1 MKISVQTMS
10 ILNFKGIRDMAIDFN
25 EESTA
30 IMGAN
35 GTGKSTWMDAFTWL
49 LFGKDSLDRKEFN
62 LKTIDPETQRV
73 IERIPHEVSALLSV
87 DGDEVVLRRCYNEKW
102 TKKRGSAI
110 EEFAGH
116 EVTQFVNEVPCS
128 MKEYQ
133 QKIEEICPEHIFK
146 LITNPLYFPSQKK
159 EVQRQTLFT
168 MAGDVSDE
176 DIAQLNEDFSDLI
189 KQITGKTLDGY
200 KKEIAAKKRLIKDE
214 ITQIPGRI
222 DERKRSIPESEDWTT
237 LETELESKRKMI
249 ADIDNQVVDRSKLYE
264 EAGKRKQEIVE
275 KLNSAKTE
283 RLNLEFKIKETVLES
298 YRTAQSERN
307 RLVNQLSAVEAN
319 ARTYTAELAT
329 LEAELQRLNSK
340 RDELLKEWK
349 RINAETLQI
358 SDNELVC
365 PTCKRQLEY
374 SDIEAKQAEMTA
386 NFNTRKAIRLED
398 NKRVGISTKKKIE
411 TQINLIADKKA
422 QIKLANGEIAKIENC
437 ELYKNEPK
445 QPDATPTI
453 LANKEYIS
461 FTNKITDFENQLSEE
476 VEVPD
481 LTELQSGKEVLNS
494 SIEELNARLA
504 KRDLITANKKRIT
517 ELETEHRKLSQELA
531 DLEGIEF
538 TMAAFSK
545 AKIEQVEGKINGL
558 FEFVRFKMYE
568 QQING
573 GEIET
578 CEAMVNGVPFS
589 DLNTAMQINAGLDII
604 NAICRHNDVYAPI
617 FIDNAES
624 VNELHKTNSQM
635 IRLVVTTDSKLKI
648 A

>member
-1 MKISVQTMS
+1 MKIS
-10 ILNFKGIRDMAIDFN
+10 IKKLELLNFKGIRNLAIPFDI
-25 EESTA
+25 ETTC
-30 IMGAN
+30 IQGAN
-35 GTGKSTWMDAFTWL
+35 ATGKSSVFDAFTWL
-49 LFGKDSLDRKEFN
+49 LFGKDSSDRKEFN
-62 LKTIDPETQRV
+62 LKTIDPETQCV

-110 EEFAGH
+110 EEFTGH
-116 EVTQFVNEVPCS
+116 EVTQFVNDVPCS
-128 MKEYQ
+128 TREYQ

-146 LITNPLYFPSQKK
+146 LITNPLCFPNQKK

-176 DIAQLNEDFSDLI
+176 DIARLNDDFSDLI

-222 DERKRSIPESEDWTT
+222 DERKRSMPEKEDWKT
-237 LETELESKRKMI
+237 LEAELESKKTMI
-249 ADIDNQVVDRSKLYE
+249 ADIDKQVVDCSKQYE
-264 EAGKRKQEIVE
+264 VAGKRKQEIVE
-275 KLNSAKTE
+275 KLNFAKTE

-298 YRTAQSERN
+298 YRTGQSERN
-307 RLVNQLSAVEAN
+307 RLVTQLSSLKAN
-319 ARTYTAELAT
+319 ARAYTAELAT
-329 LEAELQRLNSK
+329 LEAELQRLNAR
-340 RDELLKEWK
+340 RDDLLKEWK
-349 RINAETLQI
+349 STNAETLQI

-365 PTCKRQLEY
+365 PTCKRQLEE

-386 NFNTRKAIRLED
+386 NFNTRKSNRLED
-398 NKRVGISTKKKIE
+398 NKCVGILTKKKIE
-411 TQINLIADKKA
+411 TQTNLIADKKA
-422 QIKLANGEIAKIENC
+422 QIKLVNDEIIKIESC

-453 LANKEYIS
+453 IANKDYIS
-461 FTNKITDFENQLSEE
+461 LSNKITDLENQISEE
-476 VEVPD
+476 VTAPD
-481 LTELQSGKEVLNS
+481 LTELQSGKDVLSS
-494 SIEELNARLA
+494 SIEELNSRLA
-504 KRDLITANKKRIT
+504 KRDLINSNNKRIS
-517 ELETEHRKLSQELA
+517 ELENEQRKLSQELA

-538 TMAAFSK
+538 TIAAFSK
-545 AKIEQVEGKINGL
+545 VKIEQVESKINGL

-589 DLNTAMQINAGLDII
+589 DLNTAMQITAGIDII
-604 NAICRHNDVYAPI
+604 NAICKHYDMYAPC
-617 FIDNAES
+617 FFDNAES
-624 VNELHKTNSQM
+624 VNKFPKMNSQM
-635 IRLVVTTDSKLKI
+635 IFLKVTEDKQLTVK
-648 A
+648 

>member
-10 ILNFKGIRDMAIDFN
+10 ILNFKGIREMTINFH
-25 EESTA
+25 EESTS
-30 IMGAN
+30 ILGAN

-49 LFGKDSLDRKEFN
+49 LFGKDSSDRKEFN
-62 LKTIDPETQRV
+62 LKTIDPKTQCV
-73 IERIPHEVSALLSV
+73 IEKIPHEVSATLLV
-87 DGDEVVLRRCYNEKW
+87 DGNEVILRRCYNEKW

-110 EEFAGH
+110 EEFTGH
-116 EVTQFVNEVPCS
+116 DVTQFVNEVPCS
-128 MKEYQ
+128 TKEYQ

-159 EVQRQTLFT
+159 EVQRQTLFA

-176 DIAQLNEDFSDLI
+176 DIARLNNDFYDLI

-200 KKEIAAKKRLIKDE
+200 KKEIAAKKRLVKDE
-214 ITQIPGRI
+214 IAQIPGRI
-222 DERKRSIPESEDWTT
+222 DERKRSLPESEDWDT
-237 LETELESKRKMI
+237 LEAELESKKKMI
-249 ADIDNQVVDRSKLYE
+249 ADIDCQVVDRSKLYE

-283 RLNLEFKIKETVLES
+283 RLNIEYKIKETVLES

-307 RLVNQLSAVEAN
+307 RMVTQLSAVKSN
-319 ARTYTAELAT
+319 ARTYTAELAA
-329 LEAELQRLNSK
+329 LEAELQRLNAK

-349 RINAETLQI
+349 NINAETLQI
-358 SDNELVC
+358 SDNELIC
-365 PTCKRQLEY
+365 PTCKRQLEE
-374 SDIEAKQAEMTA
+374 SDIESKQAEMTA
-386 NFNTRKAIRLED
+386 NFNTRKSSKLEA
-398 NKRVGISTKKKIE
+398 NKQKGISTKQLID
-411 TQINLIADKKA
+411 TQTNLIADKKA
-422 QIKLANGEIAKIENC
+422 QIKIANDEVAKIENC

-453 LANKEYIS
+453 LANKDYIS
-461 FTNKITDFENQLSEE
+461 LSNKITDFENQLSEE
-476 VEVPD
+476 LEAPD
-481 LTELQSGKEVLNS
+481 LAELQSGKEVLNS

-504 KRDLITANKKRIT
+504 KRDLIRATKARIS
-517 ELETEHRKLSQELA
+517 ELEGEQRKLSQELA

-545 AKIEQVEGKINGL
+545 AKIEQVESKINGL

-635 IRLVVTTDSKLKI
+635 IRLVVTEDKQLKI
-648 A
+648 K

>member
-35 GTGKSTWMDAFTWL
+35 GTGKSTWFDAFTWL
-49 LFGKDSLDRKEFN
+49 LFGKDSSDRKEFN
-62 LKTIDPETQRV
+62 LKTIDPETQCV

-110 EEFAGH
+110 EEFTGH
-116 EVTQFVNEVPCS
+116 EVTQFVNDVPCS
-128 MKEYQ
+128 TREYQ

-146 LITNPLYFPSQKK
+146 LITNPLCFPNQKK

-176 DIAQLNEDFSDLI
+176 DIARLNDDFSDLI

-222 DERKRSIPESEDWTT
+222 DERKRSMPEKEDWKT
-237 LETELESKRKMI
+237 LEAELESKKTMI
-249 ADIDNQVVDRSKLYE
+249 ADIDKQVVDCSKQYE
-264 EAGKRKQEIVE
+264 VAGKRKQEIVE
-275 KLNSAKTE
+275 KLNFAKTE

-298 YRTAQSERN
+298 YRTGQSERN
-307 RLVNQLSAVEAN
+307 RLVTQLSSLKAN
-319 ARTYTAELAT
+319 ARTYTAELET
-329 LEAELQRLNSK
+329 LEAELQRLNAR
-340 RDELLKEWK
+340 RDDLLKEWK
-349 RINAETLQI
+349 SINAETLQI

-365 PTCKRQLEY
+365 PTCKRQLEE

-386 NFNTRKAIRLED
+386 NFNTRKSNRLED
-398 NKRVGISTKKKIE
+398 NKCVGILTKKKIE
-411 TQINLIADKKA
+411 TQTNLIADKKA
-422 QIKLANGEIAKIENC
+422 QIKLVNDEIIKIESC

-445 QPDATPTI
+445 QPDATSTI
-453 LANKEYIS
+453 IANKDYIS
-461 FTNKITDFENQLSEE
+461 LSNKITDLENQISEE
-476 VEVPD
+476 VTAPD
-481 LTELQSGKEVLNS
+481 LTELQSGKDVLSS
-494 SIEELNARLA
+494 SIEELNSRLA
-504 KRDLITANKKRIT
+504 KRDLINSNNKRIS
-517 ELETEHRKLSQELA
+517 ELENEQRKLSQELA

-538 TMAAFSK
+538 TIAAFSK
-545 AKIEQVEGKINGL
+545 AKIEQVESKINGL
-558 FEFVRFKMYE
+558 FEFVMFKMYE

-624 VNELHKTNSQM
+624 VNELHRTNSQM
-635 IRLVVTTDSKLKI
+635 VRLVVTTDSKLKI

>member
-10 ILNFKGIRDMAIDFN
+10 ILNFKGIREMAIDFN

-35 GTGKSTWMDAFTWL
+35 GTGKSTWFDAFTWL
-49 LFGKDSLDRKEFN
+49 LFGKDSSDRKEFN
-62 LKTIDPETQRV
+62 LKTIDPETQCV

-87 DGDEVVLRRCYNEKW
+87 DGDEVVLRRCYSEKW

-110 EEFAGH
+110 EEFTGH
-116 EVTQFVNEVPCS
+116 EVTQFVNDVPCS
-128 MKEYQ
+128 TREYQ

-146 LITNPLYFPSQKK
+146 LITNPLYFPNQKK

-176 DIAQLNEDFSDLI
+176 DIARLNDDFSDLI

-222 DERKRSIPESEDWTT
+222 DERKRSMPESEDWAT
-237 LETELESKRKMI
+237 LEAELESKKTMI
-249 ADIDNQVVDRSKLYE
+249 ADIDKQVVDCSKQYE
-264 EAGKRKQEIVE
+264 VAGKRKQEIVA
-275 KLNSAKTE
+275 KLNFAKTE

-298 YRTAQSERN
+298 YRTGQSERN
-307 RLVNQLSAVEAN
+307 RLVTQLSSLKAN
-319 ARTYTAELAT
+319 ARAYTAELAT
-329 LEAELQRLNSK
+329 LEAELQRLNAR
-340 RDELLKEWK
+340 RDDLLKEWK
-349 RINAETLQI
+349 SINAETLQI
-358 SDNELVC
+358 NDNELVC
-365 PTCKRQLEY
+365 PTCKRQLEE
-374 SDIEAKQAEMTA
+374 SDSEAKQAEMTA
-386 NFNTRKAIRLED
+386 NFNTRKSNRLED
-398 NKRVGISTKKKIE
+398 NKCVGILTKKKIE

-422 QIKLANGEIAKIENC
+422 QIKLVNDEIIKIESC

-453 LANKEYIS
+453 IANKDYIS
-461 FTNKITDFENQLSEE
+461 LSNKITDLENQISEE
-476 VEVPD
+476 VAAQD
-481 LTELQSGKEVLNS
+481 LTELQSGKDVLSS
-494 SIEELNARLA
+494 SIEELNSRLA
-504 KRDLITANKKRIT
+504 KRDLINSNNKRIS
-517 ELETEHRKLSQELA
+517 ELENEQRKLSQELA

-538 TMAAFSK
+538 TIAAFSK
-545 AKIEQVEGKINGL
+545 AKIEQVESKINEL

-624 VNELHKTNSQM
+624 VNEFHRTNSQM
-635 IRLVVTTDSKLKI
+635 VRLVVTTDSKLKI